1 MQKEKCNDCPLYWE
15 LELNSNLHFGC
26 SINPNKPI
34 KENIY
39 CKLPMIIRQI
49 KKNSIMKEI
58 THQVH
63 NDMTDIF
70 KESRM

>member
-1 MQKEKCNDCPLYWE
+1 MLKEKCDECPLYWE
-15 LELNSNLHFGC
+15 LELNRDIHFGC

-63 NDMTDIF
+63 NDMSDFI